1 MIDYVLHN
9 KDSIIQNHVLVR
21 WNDVKKSIV
30 SDFIIQKHK
39 FVRHNDLGQGMLQ
52 FILQW
57 LGYVK
62 HNYHCVGRCKV
73 IPIEK
78 WWDKQ

>member
-21 WNDVKKSIV
+21 WNDVQKSIV

-39 FVRHNDLGQGMLQ
+39 FVRHNDLGQGMKQ
-52 FILQW
+52 FFITVTW
-57 LGYVK
+57 L
-62 HNYHCVGRCKV
+62 C
-73 IPIEK
+73 
-78 WWDKQ
+78 QT